1 MRHSVVALHMEVI
14 VWYILC
20 DAFGKICFNNLVLI
34 VFLIFCSFVPICT
47 LFLLLYVEVRTDFSL
62 ENGRLELLIQSSWDS
77 TMAGICDWMDMYALN
92 FVGLMCKFCLK
103 HKSFMTWSVLETE
116 FLTTTFTTQQS
127 NIFIRGDFWEM
138 TLSASATLKSLVTTM
153 YLCIN

>member
-92 FVGLMCKFCLK
+92 FVGLMCKFCLNIK
-103 HKSFMTWSVLETE
+103 ASWLDLFWRLNSWQLPSQHNKVI
-116 FLTTTFTTQQS
+116 FLYVE
-127 NIFIRGDFWEM
+127 IFEKWHCLHLLLWNPWWR
-138 TLSASATLKSLVTTM
+138 
-153 YLCIN
+153 LCTYA